1 VQKRTKVFF
10 LILLLIP
17 CWVIAA
23 QYNIDL
29 VNLHGTALMLLKTPA
44 QVYESHDGLGR
55 WFYGPFSLVLIQPL
69 GHFTFIAV
77 KIFWIALQTLCFF
90 AVWRLLGRL
99 FPFLEQRTVRWGW
112 LFIWALAINPI
123 HNNFQSNNIQMM
135 LAAVLLYA
143 ELLAETENGLAQFFA
158 GFLCALTA
166 AIKVFP
172 LFLCAF
178 YFVTRSRALKLGLL
192 AGLAFSVLLPFA
204 FFGPEVAG
212 AQFHGFFHN
221 LATYHEDNS
230 PIKIRDILCLPSMLS
245 RWLTP
250 EAVAQATGQAS
261 VEAQW
266 VVRAVVVLLSG
277 LFLVS
282 AWRGS
287 RAVTSANDRSRT
299 YWWALAMAMMTFLNP
314 STRPHYF
321 IFYLPAYCAVLDM
334 LYQQSAQT
342 LLKVGVILS
351 AILVALT
358 TQGVLGKALS
368 FQAEMHS
375 LPTMGALILC
385 LGLALAVTRRNVTYV
400 RAWRA

>member
-1 VQKRTKVFF
+1 M
-10 LILLLIP
+10 IP

-29 VNLHGTALMLLKTPA
+29 VNLHGAARLLYSAPS

-69 GHFTFIAV
+69 GRLPFVVV
-77 KIFWIALQTLCFF
+77 KWFWIVLQTVCFF
-90 AVWRLLGRL
+90 AFWRSLGRL
-99 FPFLEQRTVRWGW
+99 FPFLEQRNVRWGW
-112 LFIWALAINPI
+112 LFIWILAINPV
-123 HNNFQSNNIQMM
+123 HNNFQSNNIQLM
-135 LAAVLLYA
+135 LATVLLSA
-143 ELLAETENGLAQFFA
+143 ELLAQRDSAAARFWA
-158 GFLCALTA
+158 GVLVALTA

-178 YFVTRSRALKLGLL
+178 YFITRSRAVRVGLV
-192 AGLAFSVLLPFA
+192 AGLAFSVVLPFLV
-204 FFGPEVAG
+204 FGPEVAS

-230 PIKIRDILCLPSMLS
+230 PIKVRDILCLPSMLS

-250 EAVAQATGQAS
+250 DAVAQATGQAS
-261 VEAQW
+261 ASAQW
-266 VVRAVVVLLSG
+266 IVRIVVGTLSV
-277 LFLVS
+277 LFLLS

-287 RAVTSANDRSRT
+287 RAVSPATDRT
-299 YWWALAMAMMTFLNP
+299 PLYWWALAMAMMTFLNP

-321 IFYLPAYCAVLDM
+321 IFYLPAYCAALDI
-334 LYQQSAQT
+334 LYRQTAQ
-342 LLKVGVILS
+342 LWLQVGVVVS
-351 AILVALT
+351 AMLVALT

-385 LGLALAVTRRNVTYV
+385 AALALAVSQTRVTYV